1 MPLKC
6 SSDRG
11 PEMRKAIVSEL
22 CAWIGVDKREGISY
36 QPTSQAPTKH
46 DHFESKATLTCII
59 EDLAA
64 CYTTEWEFYLPAGE
78 YLKMIT
84 PHSGDTDLCP
94 QDLDHGWSLA
104 ANMSRG
110 LFRFRT
116 DLSECE
122 SEFAACLFANFLQ
135 LKASFD
141 RFVSKETEARVAEA
155 NLTRG
160 NICPRRAT
168 LCTAAR
174 RCE

>member
-1 MPLKC
+1 MPGLV
-6 SSDRG
+6 STSV
-11 PEMRKAIVSEL
+11 KALRTSL
-22 CAWIGVDKREGISY
+22 
-36 QPTSQAPTKH
+36 PSQAPTEQ
-46 DHFESKATLTCII
+46 DHFESKATLTCIL

-64 CYTTEWEFYLPAGE
+64 CYTTEWEFYVPAGE

-94 QDLDHGWSLA
+94 RDLDHGWSLA

-110 LFRFRT
+110 LIRFRT

-160 NICPRRAT
+160 KHMSKEGDIVYRRPQVRVI
-168 LCTAAR
+168 R
-174 RCE
+174 RFTHWRRGGLDRSELGV